1 MRRNGKKK
9 IIDEIQ
15 EVIEENRS
23 VLLICKSIREGS
35 NFCKLINEKG
45 IKIKKYFIEENKNSI
60 TEILEPKNIIIAT
73 NLAGRGIDIKL
84 SNELLNSG
92 GLHVIVSFLPINQRV
107 EDQNYG
113 RAGRNGQKGSYS
125 LIFSYLEDK
134 NNPFLSV
141 DSIKKKREENEKQK
155 FENFKYEQKNME
167 NEEFLYYEYLKI
179 RKDLHF
185 NEDGFLKE
193 DSEYSWG
200 RLFNSDL
207 SFEEKKKKLEELKEN
222 KKIINPLFQIKYF
235 LDDENIKKFEE
246 KEQIIFEK
254 EKFYSWPLKMKYACE
269 LSKNRKN

>member
-1 MRRNGKKK
+1 M
-9 IIDEIQ
+9 
-15 EVIEENRS
+15 
-23 VLLICKSIREGS
+23 L
-35 NFCKLINEKG
+35 
-45 IKIKKYFIEENKNSI
+45 EENKNTI
-60 TEILEPKNIIIAT
+60 TEILEPKNVIIAT
-73 NLAGRGIDIKL
+73 NLAGRGIDIQL
-84 SNELLNSG
+84 SYELLNSG

-125 LIFSYLEDK
+125 LIFAYLEDK

-185 NEDGFLKE
+185 NENEFLKE

-222 KKIINPLFQIKYF
+222 KKIINPLILIKYF
-235 LDDENIKKFEE
+235 LDPQNIKKFEE
-246 KEQIIFEK
+246 KDEIIFEK